1 MFATSFNKT
10 PPRVSSGSTPHN
22 RFSFRK
28 FRQSRKQRTYAAEV
42 DVQKSGQAQQTNVQD
57 FDFKQ
62 YMMKC
67 ATFVNEALDYAL
79 PLEEPQ
85 LIFEAMRYQLLAGGK
100 RVRPALCL
108 AANELVGGSLEQ
120 VLPTAC
126 AHEMVHTMTLI
137 HDDLPAM
144 DSDEFR
150 RGKPSCWKQYGED
163 MAILAGDA
171 MLTYAFEYIARETK
185 NVDPTIVLKVIVEFT
200 QAIGAKGVTGGQ
212 VVDIQM
218 AGKKEGVD
226 LEVLQYI
233 HKNKTAKLL
242 ESAVVCGALLGGA
255 TEEDIARLRTYA
267 LNIGL
272 AFQVVDDILDVTQ
285 TTEHLGKTAAKDVDQ
300 DKTTYPKLLGLERS
314 REVANELIA
323 EAKAQ
328 LSVYEPT
335 KAAPLVALAD
345 YILNRTN

>member
-1 MFATSFNKT
+1 MSAILNHRVPVGGRISFSRSLGLSKKGLKYGSRQKT
-10 PPRVSSGSTPHN
+10 
-22 RFSFRK
+22 F
-28 FRQSRKQRTYAAEV
+28 AAEI
-42 DVQKSGQAQQTNVQD
+42 DVQKSQESKNLES

-62 YMMKC
+62 YMLKC
-67 ATFVNEALDYAL
+67 ATFVNEALDYSI
-79 PLEEPQ
+79 PLDEPE
-85 LIFEAMRYQLLAGGK
+85 LIHEAMRYSLLAGGK

-108 AANELVGGSLEQ
+108 AACELVGGSLEQ

-144 DSDEFR
+144 DNDEFR
-150 RGKPSCWKQYGED
+150 RGQPSCWKKYGED

-185 NVDPTIVLKVIVEFT
+185 NVDPQIVLKVIVEFT

-218 AGKKEGVD
+218 AGKKDGVD

-233 HKNKTAKLL
+233 HKHKTAKLL

-255 TEEDIARLRTYA
+255 TDEDVARMRTYA

-285 TTEHLGKTAAKDVDQ
+285 TTEQLGKTAAKDIDQ
-300 DKTTYPKLLGLERS
+300 DKTTYPKLLGLDRS
-314 REVANELIA
+314 REVAEELIA

-328 LSVYEPT
+328 LSIYEPI
-335 KAAPLVALAD
+335 KAAPLIGLAE